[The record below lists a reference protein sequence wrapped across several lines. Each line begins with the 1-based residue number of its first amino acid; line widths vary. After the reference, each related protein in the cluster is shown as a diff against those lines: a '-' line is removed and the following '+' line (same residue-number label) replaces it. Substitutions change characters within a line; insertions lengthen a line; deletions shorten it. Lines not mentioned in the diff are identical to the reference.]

1 MEEEKEYKPEP
12 PRPPKDTAVL
22 KFKLDIIEQ
31 NIKTVL
37 EQVQDMRKSIAQFEE
52 HYKQALEH
60 PAGTEP
66 SPPSPPPVS
75 APKDE
80 VDDAVDALL
89 GI

>member
-22 KFKLDIIEQ
+22 RFKLDIIEQ

-37 EQVQDMRKSIAQFEE
+37 EQVQDMRNSIDKFEE
-52 HYKQALEH
+52 HYKQVLEH
-60 PAGTEP
+60 PTETGRP
-66 SPPSPPPVS
+66 ISGSAP

-80 VDDAVDALL
+80 VDDMFAELL
-89 GI
+89 GD

>member
-12 PRPPKDTAVL
+12 PRPSKDTAVL

-37 EQVQDMRKSIAQFEE
+37 EQVQDMRNSIDKFEE
-52 HYKQALEH
+52 RYRQVLER
-60 PAGTEP
+60 PAETGQP
-66 SPPSPPPVS
+66 NSGPAP

-80 VDDAVDALL
+80 VDDMFAELL
-89 GI
+89 GD

>member
-37 EQVQDMRKSIAQFEE
+37 EQVQDMRNSIDKFEE
-52 HYKQALEH
+52 HYRQVLER
-60 PAGTEP
+60 PDETRQQRSG
-66 SPPSPPPVS
+66 S
-75 APKDE
+75 APASKDE

>member
-12 PRPPKDTAVL
+12 PRPLKGTAVL
-22 KFKLDIIEQ
+22 RFKLDIIEQ
-31 NIKTVL
+31 NVKTVL
-37 EQVQDMRKSIAQFEE
+37 EQVQDMRNSIDKFEE
-52 HYKQALEH
+52 HYRQVLEH
-60 PAGTEP
+60 PEETGQT
-66 SPPSPPPVS
+66 SPGSAP

>member
-22 KFKLDIIEQ
+22 RFKLDIIEQ
-31 NIKTVL
+31 NVKTVL
-37 EQVQDMRKSIAQFEE
+37 EQIQDMRNSIDKFEE
-52 HYKQALEH
+52 HYRQVLER
-60 PAGTEP
+60 PDETGQQR
-66 SPPSPPPVS
+66 SGS
-75 APKDE
+75 APASKDE

>member
-12 PRPPKDTAVL
+12 PRPLKEAAVL
-22 KFKLDIIEQ
+22 RFKLDIIEQ

-37 EQVQDMRKSIAQFEE
+37 EQVQDMRNSIDKFEE
-52 HYKQALEH
+52 HYRQVLERSEE
-60 PAGTEP
+60 AGQP
-66 SPPSPPPVS
+66 SLGS
-75 APKDE
+75 ASTPKDE

>member
-22 KFKLDIIEQ
+22 RFKLDIIEQ

-37 EQVQDMRKSIAQFEE
+37 EQVQDMRNSIDMFEE
-52 HYKQALEH
+52 HYRQVLERPDETGQQRSGLAH
-60 PAGTEP
+60 A
-66 SPPSPPPVS
+66 S
-75 APKDE
+75 KDE

>member
-37 EQVQDMRKSIAQFEE
+37 EQVQDMRNSIDKFEE
-52 HYKQALEH
+52 HYRQVLER
-60 PAGTEP
+60 PEETGQP
-66 SPPSPPPVS
+66 SPGSAS

>member
-22 KFKLDIIEQ
+22 RFKLDIIEQ
-31 NIKTVL
+31 NVKTVL
-37 EQVQDMRKSIAQFEE
+37 EQVQDMRNSIDKFEE
-52 HYKQALEH
+52 HYRQVLER
-60 PAGTEP
+60 PDETGQQR
-66 SPPSPPPVS
+66 SGS
-75 APKDE
+75 APASKDE

>member
-1 MEEEKEYKPEP
+1 MTEEKEYKPEP

-37 EQVQDMRKSIAQFEE
+37 EQVQDMRKSIDQFEE
-52 HYKQALEH
+52 HYKQVLER
-60 PAGTEP
+60 PEETGQP
-66 SPPSPPPVS
+66 SPGSTS

-80 VDDAVDALL
+80 VDDMFAELL
-89 GI
+89 GT

>member
-22 KFKLDIIEQ
+22 RFKLDIIEQ

-37 EQVQDMRKSIAQFEE
+37 EQVQDMRNSIDKFEE
-52 HYKQALEH
+52 HYRQVLER
-60 PAGTEP
+60 PDETGQQR
-66 SPPSPPPVS
+66 SGS
-75 APKDE
+75 APASKDE

>member
-22 KFKLDIIEQ
+22 RFKLDIIEQ
-31 NIKTVL
+31 NVKTVL
-37 EQVQDMRKSIAQFEE
+37 EQVQDMRNSIDKFEE
-52 HYKQALEH
+52 HYRQVLERPEETGQPH
-60 PAGTEP
+60 PG
-66 SPPSPPPVS
+66 S
-75 APKDE
+75 AAASKDE

>member
-1 MEEEKEYKPEP
+1 MEEEKKYKPEP

-37 EQVQDMRKSIAQFEE
+37 EQVQDMQNSIDKFEE
-52 HYKQALEH
+52 HYRQVLER
-60 PAGTEP
+60 PEETGQP
-66 SPPSPPPVS
+66 SPGSVS
-75 APKDE
+75 ASKDE

>member
-12 PRPPKDTAVL
+12 SRPPKDTAVL

-31 NIKTVL
+31 NVKTVL
-37 EQVQDMRKSIAQFEE
+37 EQVQDMRNSIDRFEE
-52 HYKQALEH
+52 HYRQALEC
-60 PAGTEP
+60 PAETGQP
-66 SPPSPPPVS
+66 ISDPAP

>member
-22 KFKLDIIEQ
+22 RFKLDIIEQ

-37 EQVQDMRKSIAQFEE
+37 DQVQDMRNSIDKFEE
-52 HYKQALEH
+52 HYRQVLER
-60 PAGTEP
+60 PEETGQP
-66 SPPSPPPVS
+66 SPGS
-75 APKDE
+75 APASKDE

>member
-37 EQVQDMRKSIAQFEE
+37 EQVQDMRNSIDKFEE
-52 HYKQALEH
+52 HYRQVLERQ
-60 PAGTEP
+60 PETGRPNSGSAP
-66 SPPSPPPVS
+66 

-80 VDDAVDALL
+80 VDDMFAELL
-89 GI
+89 DT

>member
-12 PRPPKDTAVL
+12 PRPLKEATVL
-22 KFKLDIIEQ
+22 RFKLDIIEQ
-31 NIKTVL
+31 NVKTVL
-37 EQVQDMRKSIAQFEE
+37 EQVQDMRNSIDKFEE
-52 HYKQALEH
+52 RYRQVLER
-60 PAGTEP
+60 PEETGQP
-66 SPPSPPPVS
+66 SPGSVP

>member
-22 KFKLDIIEQ
+22 RFKLDIIEQ
-31 NIKTVL
+31 NVKTVL
-37 EQVQDMRKSIAQFEE
+37 EQVQDMRNSIDKFEE
-52 HYKQALEH
+52 HYRQVLER
-60 PAGTEP
+60 PEETGQP
-66 SPPSPPPVS
+66 SPGS
-75 APKDE
+75 APASKDE